1 MAHGHTV
8 TAVAALHPV
17 FSSPDTAA
25 HVSEPE
31 QWPETAEVGGAAA
44 ASSPYSIL
52 SGAPCGQIAPGL
64 SVSCV
69 RKDLR
74 SVAQCGTSGGGPRCV
89 SRGCEAAEGC
99 TSEVTSQP
107 RAQEGRRSQEL
118 AEARASTE
126 TQ

>member
-1 MAHGHTV
+1 MCDGCTDGTVSTCPQCPPPSIDPHMAHGHTL

-52 SGAPCGQIAPGL
+52 SGAPCGQIVPGL
-64 SVSCV
+64 SVRLV
-69 RKDLR
+69 LH
-74 SVAQCGTSGGGPRCV
+74 T
-89 SRGCEAAEGC
+89 
-99 TSEVTSQP
+99 
-107 RAQEGRRSQEL
+107 QEGSAVGR
-118 AEARASTE
+118 
-126 TQ
+126 